1 MGIWRR
7 GSSEAL
13 PPCQG
18 VTAEATDRSH
28 IERMLPFLQI
38 LFFVTALFSRAIG
51 TKLFYMVV
59 RVFEESDLGRAKL
72 FLVLFQKI
80 NIEDI

>member
-1 MGIWRR
+1 M
-7 GSSEAL
+7 
-13 PPCQG
+13 QG

-28 IERMLPFLQI
+28 IEGMLPFLQI

-51 TKLFYMVV
+51 TRLFYMVVV
-59 RVFEESDLGRAKL
+59 RVFEECDLGRAKL